1 MRPYSDK
8 KNVQAKSYYSDRF
21 WVAPEVA
28 KEEVSTD
35 GIFLKDLETLK
46 AKFDIKEAYIQLGQL
61 VVYINPRENKEIIKF
76 FKEELQYDFLTEM
89 SAIDWLAQKGEFEV
103 FYQMLS
109 TSKVKRARVKMFIKE
124 DEVINSVEKV
134 FRSADWAEREMY
146 DMFGIEVK
154 NHPYFKRILM
164 PDDWQGYP
172 LRKSYPLQ
180 GDEFAQWYE
189 VDKIFGK
196 EARDIIG
203 PENRDGAM
211 IDRYDT
217 ERFARIG
224 HEVPK
229 GVNLKETGEPD
240 TDVTYHEEEGVFLI
254 EKMNL
259 DKAKQLKERR

>member
-1 MRPYSDK
+1 MRAYKDK
-8 KNVQAKSYYSDRF
+8 KNTQAKPYYSDRF
-21 WVAPEVA
+21 WVSPKVD
-28 KEEVSTD
+28 KEDISSD
-35 GIFLKDLETLK
+35 SIFSKDVEQLK
-46 AKFDIKEAYIQLGQL
+46 AKFEIKKTYIQLDQL
-61 VVYINPRENKEIIKF
+61 VVYINPRENKSVIKF
-76 FKEELQYDFLTEM
+76 FKEELNYDFLTEM

-109 TSKVKRARVKMFIKE
+109 TSKVKRARVKMYIKE
-124 DEVINSVEKV
+124 DESIESVEKL

-172 LRKSYPLQ
+172 LRKTYPLE

-196 EARDIIG
+196 EAREVIG

-217 ERFARIG
+217 ERFSRIG

-229 GVNLKETGEPD
+229 GTNLREVAEPD
-240 TDVTYHEEEGVFLI
+240 TDITYHEEEGVFLI

>member
-1 MRPYSDK
+1 MRAYKDK
-8 KNVQAKSYYSDRF
+8 KNTQAKPYYSDRF
-21 WVAPEVA
+21 WVAPVVD
-28 KEEVSTD
+28 KEEVSSD
-35 GIFLKDLETLK
+35 SIFSKDIEQLK
-46 AKFDIKEAYIQLGQL
+46 AKFEVRDAYIQLGQL
-61 VVYINPRENKEIIKF
+61 VVYINPRENKGVIKF
-76 FKEELQYDFLTEM
+76 FKEKLNYDFLTEM

-109 TSKVKRARVKMFIKE
+109 TSKVKRVRVKMFIKE
-124 DEVINSVEKV
+124 DETIESVEKV

-164 PDDWQGYP
+164 PDDWQGHP

-229 GVNLKETGEPD
+229 GTNLREIVEPD
-240 TDVTYHEEEGVFLI
+240 TDITYHEEEGVFLI
-254 EKMNL
+254 QKMNE
-259 DKAKQLKERR
+259 KRSKQLKERR